1 MQTTDTNATPKKT
14 YDDYLAEAKAE
25 HEYYLT
31 AALAEIENDPEQ
43 KQEAERI
50 DARRLYLYDQGVI
63 TSNKTW
69 AEYLAEAMKI
79 LAKKRPTTSQ
89 PYEYYL
95 AQATVEIENN
105 PKQKQE
111 AEQKD
116 ARNLELYNQGKV
128 ASNKTWTEYLAQ
140 AKMIIDESKIGGTA
154 LYEIT
159 QAENSLY
166 DLHIE
171 TGIPMGQIKTP
182 ELERYF
188 QNQRL
193 KALENMGITS
203 VVIPSNEYINA
214 HEAENSLTDK
224 ARQEEKMAGYLQE
237 AQAIIDRNRS
247 QNRVRGYDR

>member
-1 MQTTDTNATPKKT
+1 MQTIDTTATTKKT
-14 YDDYLAEAKAE
+14 YDDYLVEAKKE

-31 AALAEIENDPEQ
+31 AALAEIENDPEK

-50 DARRLYLYDQGVI
+50 DARRLDLYDQGVI

-79 LAKKRPTTSQ
+79 LAKKRPNTSQ

-95 AQATVEIENN
+95 AQATVEIEND
-105 PKQKQE
+105 PKKKQE
-111 AEQKD
+111 AEKFN
-116 ARNLELYNQGKV
+116 ARNLDLYNQGKATSSKNWV
-128 ASNKTWTEYLAQ
+128 GYLAEAQ
-140 AKMIIDESKIGGTA
+140 MIITESKIEGTA

-166 DLHIE
+166 DRHIE

-182 ELERYF
+182 ELEQYF

-193 KALENMGITS
+193 KAIENMGMLSDSRLQTYQ
-203 VVIPSNEYINA
+203 P
-214 HEAENSLTDK
+214 ENSLVDK
-224 ARQEEKMAGYLQE
+224 ARQDEKMAGYLQE
-237 AQAIIDRNRS
+237 AQAIIDRNRT
-247 QNRVRGYDR
+247 RAKGWTLER